1 MAHAQDVIN
10 ALTQQRDSM
19 LNANV
24 MAVAEKVG
32 LQRRVDELEA
42 LLAQKDARIADLEG
56 GQA

>member
-10 ALTQQRDSM
+10 ALTEQRDSM

-42 LLAQKDARIADLEG
+42 LLAQKNARIADLEG

>member
-10 ALTQQRDSM
+10 ALTEQRDSM

-56 GQA
+56 EQA

>member
-10 ALTQQRDSM
+10 ALTEQRDSM